1 MPPRGLPTPEEIE
14 IRRLAEIADNA
25 LTLAL
30 LEGYDE
36 AVIRRNPKADC
47 YIVEFFPQRHACH
60 AAERGG
66 ARQSALLRAVRAGM
80 GAA

>member
-1 MPPRGLPTPEEIE
+1 MPPRRLPTPEEIE

-25 LTLAL
+25 LPLAI

-47 YIVEFFPQRHACH
+47 YVVEFFPQWHACH
-60 AAERGG
+60 AAERDG
-66 ARQSALLRAVRAGM
+66 ARQSGLLRVVHLRL